1 MHRLLVEPHSLRADS
16 VDFSDEQA
24 HQLRHVLRL
33 RNSDRVRVFDGL
45 EPVDLVVELTG
56 PRSARVVERC
66 VQPPEPRHTVVA
78 YPALLQRDKFE
89 VVLQKLTEVGVA
101 AIAPVLTER
110 SLVREPPDAR
120 RMARWK
126 SILREATE
134 QCGRG
139 RVPGLQPALALDA
152 ALRHA
157 VAESRTLVAYEGE
170 RDGSLREALAG
181 APERVSIF
189 IGPEGGYSVKEVEL
203 AREIGACVVT
213 LGPRILRTETA
224 SPVLAALVL
233 YELGDLSS

>member
-1 MHRLLVEPHSLRADS
+1 MHRLLVTPDALRADG
-16 VDFSDEQA
+16 VDLSDQQA

-33 RNSDRVRVFDGL
+33 RSGDRVRVFDGL
-45 EPVDLVVELTG
+45 EPMDLVVELTG

-66 VQPPEPRHTVVA
+66 AQPPEPRHAVLA
-78 YPALLQRDKFE
+78 YPTLLQRDKFE
-89 VVLQKLTEVGVA
+89 VVLQKVTEVGVA
-101 AIAPVLTER
+101 AITPVLTER
-110 SLVREPPDAR
+110 GLVREPPDAR
-120 RMARWK
+120 RIARWK

-139 RVPGLQPALALDA
+139 HVPVLRPTLKFEA
-152 ALRHA
+152 ALRQA

-170 RDGSLREALAG
+170 RDGRLREALAG
-181 APERVSIF
+181 APERVSMF
-189 IGPEGGYSVKEVEL
+189 IGPEGGYSVREVEV
-203 AREIGACVVT
+203 AREIGAYVVT

>member
-1 MHRLLVEPHSLRADS
+1 MHRLLVAPEAIRADA

-33 RNSDRVRVFDGL
+33 RNGDRVRVFDGL
-45 EPVDLVVELTG
+45 EPVDLVVEITG

-66 VQPPEPRHTVVA
+66 AQPPEPRHAIVA

-89 VVLQKLTEVGVA
+89 VVLQKVTEVGVA
-101 AIAPVLTER
+101 AITPVLTER

-120 RMARWK
+120 RTLRWQ

-139 RVPGLQPALALDA
+139 RVPALAPTLA
-152 ALRHA
+152 LESALRDA

-189 IGPEGGYSVKEVEL
+189 IGPEGGYSVREVEL
-203 AREIGACVVT
+203 AREMGANVVT
-213 LGPRILRTETA
+213 MGPRILRTETA

>member
-1 MHRLLVEPHSLRADS
+1 MHRLLVTPDALQADG

-33 RNSDRVRVFDGL
+33 RSGDRVRVFDGL
-45 EPVDLVVELTG
+45 EPIDLVVELTG

-66 VQPPEPRHTVVA
+66 AQPPEPRHAVIA

-89 VVLQKLTEVGVA
+89 VVLQKVTEVGVA
-101 AIAPVLTER
+101 AITPVLTER

-139 RVPGLQPALALDA
+139 RVPALAPTLAFDA
-152 ALRHA
+152 ALPRA
-157 VAESRTLVAYEGE
+157 AAESRALVAHTSE
-170 RDGSLREALAG
+170 RGGSLRDALAG
-181 APERVSIF
+181 APERVSLF
-189 IGPEGGYSVKEVEL
+189 VGPEGGFSEREVGL
-203 AREIGACVVT
+203 ARAVGAHIVT
-213 LGPRILRTETA
+213 MGPRILRTETA